1 MLVLVPLGIRV
12 QALASPQSRRF
23 AEVSLTLRLHTAPPL
38 GFLHT
43 RGHLECGTFGQ
54 AVPDP
59 GVMRPRLE
67 SLYTSLLLGRGVR
80 RSVYIVPSTVAVHD
94 GRLLLPGRHPPSRDR
109 F

>member
-1 MLVLVPLGIRV
+1 MLVLVPLGTRV

-23 AEVSLTLRLHTAPPL
+23 AEVSLTLRLHTAPPF

-59 GVMRPRLE
+59 GVMRLRLE
-67 SLYTSLLLGRGVR
+67 SLYTSLLL
-80 RSVYIVPSTVAVHD
+80 A
-94 GRLLLPGRHPPSRDR
+94 RLSPTEASEAEQNVKQKQWVFKL
-109 F
+109 FANNWW